1 MAKLFNKVIFVSNKK
16 TSMRLATAEWEAID
30 IICRKENIKR
40 NDLIGKINQ
49 YKDPEL
55 GLTCSVRL
63 FTIIYFH
70 QSLLNKQQNHKS
82 ASFPFNNPICAAI
95 DGIL

>member
-1 MAKLFNKVIFVSNKK
+1 MTKLFNKVIFISKKK

-30 IICRKENIKR
+30 IICQRENIKR
-40 NDLIGKINQ
+40 NDLIEKINERKNAQ
-49 YKDPEL
+49 L

-70 QSLLNKQQNHKS
+70 RLLLDKQQNYIS
-82 ASFPFNNPICAAI
+82 ESNQLYAPIYAAI